1 MPPRDP
7 NDDDHDKLDDER
19 DEVQPDDLALI
30 REPADED
37 HRDHQGRQLRA
48 KTKTQYPITRSGGA
62 SAAVTI

>member
-7 NDDDHDKLDDER
+7 NDDDHDKLDDEG

-37 HRDHQGRQLRA
+37 HRDHQGNSDPKLKPSIR
-48 KTKTQYPITRSGGA
+48 
-62 SAAVTI
+62 